1 MHRIKCKRGGRVEGQ
16 KGRWKGINKQEFQEG
31 GGEEEVKQLC
41 DNYFYIGMDRIAV
54 LPRDYRVGV
63 RKIRILGVS
72 PCVDFISTKLAADY
86 DLPNR

>member
-1 MHRIKCKRGGRVEGQ
+1 MRGKGQ

-41 DNYFYIGMDRIAV
+41 NNYFYIGMDRIAV

-72 PCVDFISTKLAADY
+72 PCIDFISTKLATDY
-86 DLPNR
+86 NLSNH

>member
-41 DNYFYIGMDRIAV
+41 DNYFI
-54 LPRDYRVGV
+54 
-63 RKIRILGVS
+63 
-72 PCVDFISTKLAADY
+72 
-86 DLPNR
+86 